1 MCWSGFKYSWCWGL
15 LTVYRCAV
23 VLRLKSST
31 TVLLQPFNRMSNR
44 PGGLNTLQAGW
55 AFMTRGNRKGFCLS
69 QRGSHSFKYF
79 GAIHTQRQE
88 EWLMCFL
95 VTTTAARQQ
104 YSGKINTAFID
115 GSTRS
120 KSVMSFVNQPALTN
134 DVTLTSLEHS
144 IIAALLT
151 SWPNIKDF
159 FCHSQWIANQM
170 KSLWFLWSQ
179 FQSQL
184 LSQSCGQVVRRS
196 GYLG

>member
-55 AFMTRGNRKGFCLS
+55 AFMTRGNRKGFCVS

-95 VTTTAARQQ
+95 ATTTAARQQ

-120 KSVMSFVNQPALTN
+120 KSVMSLLSTNQLWPM
-134 DVTLTSLEHS
+134 TSLWQVWNILLLPLCWLPGQTSRISFVILSELQIKWSHCDFSDHS
-144 IIAALLT
+144 
-151 SWPNIKDF
+151 F
-159 FCHSQWIANQM
+159 
-170 KSLWFLWSQ
+170 SLSFYHKAVDKW
-179 FQSQL
+179 
-184 LSQSCGQVVRRS
+184 
-196 GYLG
+196 